1 MKRVAVTTGFVLLL
15 VCATCRAQSTAVTPG
30 ADPAPVSQTSCVIL
44 KRMGRIGRTES
55 RLTHFGISGKQF
67 RYVEGKLPEGFS
79 FREKMNENNVRN
91 LQARGT
97 QVLVLDSH
105 YTADDLKEARADCQ
119 RGSGKAAS
127 HVEAK
132 ASPPAPAPVPIAS
145 TTAPTAKPA
154 PAPAPIASTSAT
166 KPAPATESI
175 ANTSAPAAKPPAA
188 NVTTLD
194 KLPAVKASA
203 SKTDSGSSKGA
214 TVAALVDVSST
225 PPGADVYIDEDFFGR
240 TPATTII
247 LMPGNHK
254 IAVKKSGFVVW
265 QKKMKLP
272 SGPTNVNAELLPK
285 SK

>member
-15 VCATCRAQSTAVTPG
+15 VCTTSHAQSTAVTPG
-30 ADPAPVSQTSCVIL
+30 ADPAPASQTSCVIL
-44 KRMGRIGRTES
+44 KRIGRIGRTES
-55 RLTHFGISGKQF
+55 RLTHFGINGKQF
-67 RYVEGKLPEGFS
+67 RFVEGKLPDGFS

-91 LQARGT
+91 LESRGT

-127 HVEAK
+127 QVEAK
-132 ASPPAPAPVPIAS
+132 ASLTPAPSPVAS
-145 TTAPTAKPA
+145 MTAPTAKPA
-154 PAPAPIASTSAT
+154 A

-175 ANTSAPAAKPPAA
+175 VGTSAPAGKPPSSNA
-188 NVTTLD
+188 TSLD
-194 KLPAVKASA
+194 KAPSANASTRDMAPSVKTST
-203 SKTDSGSSKGA
+203 SKTDDSAPFKGA
-214 TVAALVDVSST
+214 TEAALVDVSST
-225 PPGADVYIDEDFFGR
+225 PSGADVYIDESFFGR

-265 QKKMKLP
+265 QKKMNLP

-285 SK
+285 

>member
-1 MKRVAVTTGFVLLL
+1 MKRFAVTTGFVLLL
-15 VCATCRAQSTAVTPG
+15 VCTTSHAQSAAVTPG
-30 ADPAPVSQTSCVIL
+30 VDPAPASQTSCVIL
-44 KRMGRIGRTES
+44 KRMGRMGRTES

-67 RYVEGKLPEGFS
+67 RFVEGKLPEGFS
-79 FREKMNENNVRN
+79 FREKMNENHLRN

-119 RGSGKAAS
+119 RASGKAAS
-127 HVEAK
+127 QVEAK
-132 ASPPAPAPVPIAS
+132 ASPPAAPAPVAS
-145 TTAPTAKPA
+145 TTGPTA
-154 PAPAPIASTSAT
+154 

-175 ANTSAPAAKPPAA
+175 ASTTAPAANA
-188 NVTTLD
+188 TSLD
-194 KLPAVKASA
+194 KAPSVKTST
-203 SKTDSGSSKGA
+203 SKTDDSAPSKGA
-214 TVAALVDVSST
+214 TEAALVDVSST
-225 PPGADVYIDEDFFGR
+225 PPGADVYIDGNFFGR

-247 LMPGNHK
+247 LTPGDHK

-265 QKKMKLP
+265 EKKMKLP

>member
-15 VCATCRAQSTAVTPG
+15 VCTTSHAQSTAVTLG
-30 ADPAPVSQTSCVIL
+30 ADPAPASQTSCVIL
-44 KRMGRIGRTES
+44 KRIGRIGQAES

-67 RYVEGKLPEGFS
+67 RFVEGKLPDGFS
-79 FREKMNENNVRN
+79 FRERMNENNVRN
-91 LQARGT
+91 LQSRGT
-97 QVLVLDSH
+97 QVLVLDAH

-132 ASPPAPAPVPIAS
+132 GSPPPAPTPVNS
-145 TTAPTAKPA
+145 TTAPTARPA
-154 PAPAPIASTSAT
+154 PT
-166 KPAPATESI
+166 TESI
-175 ANTSAPAAKPPAA
+175 ASASAPSA
-188 NVTTLD
+188 NATTLD
-194 KLPAVKASA
+194 KAPSVKAST
-203 SKTDSGSSKGA
+203 SKTDGSGSSAGT
-214 TVAALVDVSST
+214 TVAALLDVSST
-225 PPGADVYIDEDFFGR
+225 PAEADVYVDDHLSGR
-240 TPATTII
+240 TPSTLI